1 MAITLF
7 SAEWCS
13 NCKVVYKILEGMDLE
28 YSIIDADTEQGQEL
42 CVEYGIRS
50 LPTMIDD
57 VDENIYVGLQQIKS
71 FLESVN
77 E

>member
-42 CVEYGIRS
+42 CVEYEIRS

-71 FLESVN
+71 FLESVD